1 MYKTPKYTTAAIQTG
16 LKIKLGESFMKV
28 GDLVL
33 CVWQPGASGVDKKT
47 ECLIPM
53 KYTIKD
59 EFGLITRIQKHRYD
73 IMFPQ
78 LDGYTHWLSSN
89 AFEVISESR

>member
-1 MYKTPKYTTAAIQTG
+1 MYKASKPTTAKVQSCPE
-16 LKIKLGESFMKV
+16 IKLGESFMKV

-53 KYTIKD
+53 KHTIKD

-78 LDGYTHWLSSN
+78 LDGYTHCLSSN

>member
-1 MYKTPKYTTAAIQTG
+1 
-16 LKIKLGESFMKV
+16 MKV

-33 CVWQPGASGVDKKT
+33 CVWQPRYSIDKKT

-53 KYTIKD
+53 KHTIKG

-89 AFEVISESR
+89 AFEVIQ